1 MILHLGN
8 DVSVLK
14 RDIIAILDIENS
26 STSKIT
32 KEYLANAGKSGWVVT
47 CSYDMPKSFVIA
59 LDKNFSEKLYISS
72 ISASTLIKRF
82 SNQNK
87 G

>member
-8 DVSVLK
+8 GVSVLN
-14 RDIIAILDIENS
+14 RDVIAILDIENS

-59 LDKNFSEKLYISS
+59 LDENLSEKLYISS
-72 ISASTLIKRF
+72 ISASTLIKRLNENDF
-82 SNQNK
+82 
-87 G
+87 

>member
-14 RDIIAILDIENS
+14 RDVVAILDIENS

-59 LDKNFSEKLYISS
+59 LDENLSERLYISS
-72 ISASTLIKRF
+72 ISAVTLIKRF
-82 SNQNK
+82 SEL
-87 G
+87 

>member
-8 DVSVLK
+8 DVSVFK
-14 RDIIAILDIENS
+14 NDIIAILDIENS

-59 LDKNFSEKLYISS
+59 LDENLSEKLYISS
-72 ISASTLIKRF
+72 ISASTLIKRL
-82 SNQNK
+82 N
-87 G
+87 GHDL

>member
-82 SNQNK
+82 SDQNK

>member
-8 DVSVLK
+8 GVSVMN
-14 RDIIAILDIENS
+14 RDVIAILDIENS

-59 LDKNFSEKLYISS
+59 LDENLSEKLYISS

-82 SNQNK
+82 NANDLY
-87 G
+87 

>member
-14 RDIIAILDIENS
+14 RDVVAILDIENS

-59 LDKNFSEKLYISS
+59 LDENLSEKLYISS
-72 ISASTLIKRF
+72 ISAATLIKRF
-82 SNQNK
+82 
-87 G
+87 GEL

>member
-82 SNQNK
+82 SGKNK